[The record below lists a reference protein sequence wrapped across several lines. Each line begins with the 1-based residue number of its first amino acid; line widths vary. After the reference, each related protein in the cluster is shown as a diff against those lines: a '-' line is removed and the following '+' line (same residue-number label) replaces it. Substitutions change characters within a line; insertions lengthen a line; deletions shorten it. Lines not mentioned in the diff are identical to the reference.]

1 MLLVSLPRVAAS
13 YWRGQRPH
21 VEDMER
27 IVRYLRRRRERGLPA
42 VPPRLLQRIQ
52 GLGQSDP
59 NRLAGLQTRK
69 LRTTVEYVHR
79 YVPFY
84 REAMDAHGVKPTDIR
99 SLEDVHKLPITR
111 REQLAENPEAFISRR
126 PGLVASAFSRTGG
139 TTGKPLVV
147 YLTNDELSYYTAGE
161 AIAGLMMG
169 WLGPT
174 EILQTH
180 FSQDAAIEGLVLAG
194 AARKAGT
201 LVLSFSGT
209 STLDDHVESIFQERN
224 IPGKKKNVSIL
235 MISPSHLWTLTRRA
249 EEMGVDFGESG
260 IRRIQ
265 TGGAM
270 VSEDL
275 RQRVME
281 TWGVRLSEGFGL
293 AELVTCAAVA
303 CDKSD
308 RLHFSDFTAYAE
320 VLDPETRQP
329 LPPGKPGVLVITSFY
344 PDRELMPVLRYWT
357 EDVVI
362 LSADRNCACGLPT
375 TQILDIV
382 GRADHRVKIGN
393 LTVYPQQVGDSL
405 LAFPELVLPPRFTLR
420 TEQHVEAQHAVLDV
434 EVRAGLSPG
443 DTEPLRQRIAEGIVL
458 SHYWQVKLG
467 SVKLF
472 VNLRAADSLEH
483 PFPYKHRHLVMARRG
498 E

>member
-1 MLLVSLPRVAAS
+1 VLPVSLLRVATR

-42 VPPRLLQRIQ
+42 VPSSLLERIQ
-52 GLGQSDP
+52 GLGRSDP
-59 NRLAGLQTRK
+59 NRLVGLQTRK
-69 LRTTVEYVHR
+69 LRRTVEYVYR
-79 YVPFY
+79 YLPFY
-84 REAMDAHGVKPTDIR
+84 REAMDAQGVKPTDMR
-99 SLEDVHKLPITR
+99 SLADVHKLPITR
-111 REQLAENPEAFISRR
+111 REQLADSPEAFVSRR
-126 PGLVASAFSRTGG
+126 PGLVASAFARTGG

-147 YLTNDELSYYTAGE
+147 YLTNDELSYYTVGE

-180 FSQDAAIEGLVLAG
+180 FSQDTSIEALVLAG

-201 LVLSFSGT
+201 LVLSFSPT
-209 STLDDHVESIFQERN
+209 STLDDHVESIFQERHL
-224 IPGKKKNVSIL
+224 PGKKSKVSML

-270 VSEDL
+270 VGEDL

-308 RLHFSDFTAYAE
+308 RLHLSDFTAYAE
-320 VLDPETRQP
+320 VLDPETREP
-329 LPPGKPGVLVITSFY
+329 IPPGKPGVLVITTFY

-357 EDVVI
+357 EDIVI
-362 LSADRNCACGLPT
+362 LSADRRCACGLLT

-382 GRADHRVKIGN
+382 GRADHRVKIGTR
-393 LTVYPQQVGDSL
+393 TVYPQQVGDSL
-405 LAFPELVLPPRFTLR
+405 LAFPELVQPPRFTLR

-434 EVRAGLSPG
+434 EVGAGLSPE
-443 DTEPLRQRIAEGIVL
+443 DTERLRQRIAEGVVL
-458 SHYWQVKLG
+458 SQYWQVRLG
-467 SVKLF
+467 SVKLV
-472 VNLRAADSLEH
+472 VNLRAAGSLEQ
-483 PFPYKHRHLVMARRG
+483 PFPYKHRHLVMAHRG